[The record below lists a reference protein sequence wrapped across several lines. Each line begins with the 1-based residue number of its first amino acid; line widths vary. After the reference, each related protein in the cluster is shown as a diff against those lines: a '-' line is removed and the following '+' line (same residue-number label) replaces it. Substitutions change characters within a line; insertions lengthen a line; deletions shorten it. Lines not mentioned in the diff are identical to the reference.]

1 MKREPK
7 YIHFAGSKYASRND
21 QANLDNYRI
30 NRQTT
35 LIKAL
40 DHEIDKLKDRNQ
52 EDYDL
57 ETLAG
62 PPP

>member
-7 YIHFAGSKYASRND
+7 FIHFAGSKIAVKND
-21 QANLDNYRI
+21 EANLDNYRI

-40 DHEIDKLKDRNQ
+40 DLEIDKLKDRN
-52 EDYDL
+52 
-57 ETLAG
+57 
-62 PPP
+62 